1 MTTRLRIGEVAG
13 LLGVTTKTIRH
24 YHKVGVLPEPP
35 RSAGG
40 YRLYTA
46 DDLLR
51 LHRARQLQAL
61 GLSLAQIARL
71 LGEDAVGAGGHSLR
85 AVLEALHADLAAR
98 IAQLTERRER
108 VERLLAD
115 AAPDLDAPAQPSP
128 TLELI
133 RANLGER
140 LPELGASL
148 WEQEARI
155 WSLLDAFAWPAEQE
169 EQRRGYVAELARHL
183 AASPER
189 FERWRA
195 LAERLVAL
203 ADLPEDAPEVARLA
217 EEFARQ
223 QERDPL
229 PPDLADGGLAPG
241 EPWSSAMGDLLL
253 STLSPA
259 QRRFV
264 ALVQRADR
272 RGPDGGRRADADG
285 GAR

>member
-24 YHKVGVLPEPP
+24 YHKVGLLPEPP
-35 RSAGG
+35 RSAAG

-46 DDLLR
+46 GDLLR

-61 GLSLAQIARL
+61 GLSLAQIGRL
-71 LGEDAVGAGGHSLR
+71 LGEDQVGDDGRSLR

-108 VERLLAD
+108 IERLLAD

-140 LPELGASL
+140 LPEVGAEL
-148 WEQEARI
+148 WEQESRI
-155 WSLLDAFAWPAEQE
+155 WSLLDAFAWPVEHE
-169 EQRRGYVAELARHL
+169 EQRRDFVAALARHL

-195 LAERLVAL
+195 LA
-203 ADLPEDAPEVARLA
+203 DLPEDAPDVARLA

-229 PPDLADGGLAPG
+229 PTDVAGPGPAPG
-241 EPWSSAMGDLLL
+241 EPWSSAMGELLL
-253 STLSPA
+253 TTLSPA

-264 ALVQRADR
+264 ALVQRPDR
-272 RGPDGGRRADADG
+272 RGPGAGRGAGADG

>member
-24 YHKVGVLPEPP
+24 YHKVGVLPEPS
-35 RSAGG
+35 RSAAG

-46 DDLLR
+46 GDLLR

-61 GLSLAQIARL
+61 GLSLGQIARL
-71 LGEDAVGAGGHSLR
+71 LGEEPVGSSGHSLR
-85 AVLEALHADLAAR
+85 VVLEALHADLAAR

-108 VERLLAD
+108 VEQLLTDGAL
-115 AAPDLDAPAQPSP
+115 DLDTPAQPSP

-133 RANLGER
+133 RANLGDR
-140 LPELGASL
+140 LPQLGAAL

-155 WSLLDAFAWPAEQE
+155 WSLLDAFAWPAEHE
-169 EQRRGYVAELARHL
+169 EQRRGFVAELARHL

-229 PPDLADGGLAPG
+229 PPDLAGPSLAPG
-241 EPWSSAMGDLLL
+241 EPWSSAMGDLML

-264 ALVQRADR
+264 ALVQRSDR
-272 RGPDGGRRADADG
+272 GGLGAGRRADADG